1 MLDSVFRRRK
11 KRAKPESSSLGD
23 SIAGAA
29 LGDVFT
35 ITGLSIE
42 YDDSYFIIERL
53 SRYESPSGKS
63 FEALGADGDKKLWVQ
78 WSDDGGLNITVMTDD
93 RPTGLT
99 ALGVAEAD
107 LIRMDEEH
115 SIDNYITYE
124 GTRLQYRN
132 SSEAAYFEDNKGD
145 GEGFYLWE
153 FAGADDGKVV
163 AVAKYEEMPFQVYV
177 SEVVPADSITL
188 YKR

>member
-1 MLDSVFRRRK
+1 
-11 KRAKPESSSLGD
+11 
-23 SIAGAA
+23 
-29 LGDVFT
+29 
-35 ITGLSIE
+35 
-42 YDDSYFIIERL
+42 
-53 SRYESPSGKS
+53 
-63 FEALGADGDKKLWVQ
+63 
-78 WSDDGGLNITVMTDD
+78 
-93 RPTGLT
+93 
-99 ALGVAEAD
+99 
-107 LIRMDEEH
+107 MDEEH